1 MRFVLAS
8 HNKKKL
14 DELSAILGGLGIEV
28 VALPDDAPEPAE
40 DGTTFEENARIK
52 ALAAHAHTG
61 LPAIADDSGLEVDA
75 LGGAPGVYSARYC
88 PGTDN
93 DRNLFLLKNMEHI
106 DECER
111 QARFVCA
118 ICCVL
123 PDGQEINVRG
133 ECEGEILTELHGTDG
148 FGYDPLIYVRE
159 YDCTFGELSQQTKNQ
174 ISHRG
179 RALQKLANALSKR
192 LK

>member
-93 DRNLFLLKNMEHI
+93 DRTCSCSRIWSTSTSASDRHGLCAQSAACCPTDRKST
-106 DECER
+106 CAAS
-111 QARFVCA
+111 AR
-118 ICCVL
+118 
-123 PDGQEINVRG
+123 VR
-133 ECEGEILTELHGTDG
+133 
-148 FGYDPLIYVRE
+148 
-159 YDCTFGELSQQTKNQ
+159 S
-174 ISHRG
+174 
-179 RALQKLANALSKR
+179 
-192 LK
+192 

>member
-88 PGTDN
+88 PGTDH

-133 ECEGEILTELHGTDG
+133 ECEGEILTERHGWLRLRSAVLCTRIR
-148 FGYDPLIYVRE
+148 LYVW
-159 YDCTFGELSQQTKNQ
+159 
-174 ISHRG
+174 
-179 RALQKLANALSKR
+179 
-192 LK
+192 